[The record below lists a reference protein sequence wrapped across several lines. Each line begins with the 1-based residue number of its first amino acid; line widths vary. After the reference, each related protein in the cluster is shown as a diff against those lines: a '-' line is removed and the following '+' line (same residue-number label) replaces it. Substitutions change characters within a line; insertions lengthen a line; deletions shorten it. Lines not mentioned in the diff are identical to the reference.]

1 MKLKAEFVTRK
12 HSMQGL
18 RNDPQ
23 KQIKL
28 VFFFSV
34 LCRESHIISVA
45 LNNIEIIRERK
56 REKKETYARANA
68 SIKNICIEIISIVF
82 PIH

>member
-34 LCRESHIISVA
+34 LCRESHIINVA
-45 LNNIEIIRERK
+45 LNNIEIMT
-56 REKKETYARANA
+56 REKEREKGNLRQSER
-68 SIKNICIEIISIVF
+68 VD
-82 PIH
+82 